1 MRIIE
6 VKWRDKTNEPVY
18 RDVSNSRIVLLTHL
32 MNCYEEEIEDLRDEI
47 DDLKMWGVEI

>member
-6 VKWRDKTNEPVY
+6 VKWRDKTAEY
-18 RDVSNSRIVLLTHL
+18 RDVNNSRIVLLTHL

-47 DDLKMWGVEI
+47 DDLKMWGVEV